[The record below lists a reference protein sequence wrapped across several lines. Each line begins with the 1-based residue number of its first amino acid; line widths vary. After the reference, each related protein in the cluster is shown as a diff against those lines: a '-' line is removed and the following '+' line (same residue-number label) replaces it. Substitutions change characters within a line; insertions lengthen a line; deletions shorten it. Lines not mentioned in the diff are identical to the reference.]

1 MVRDDF
7 MKEVLSDV
15 LNMALEF
22 LLLHIIFQ
30 RIGLMFLQVEI
41 ILSSKLLVTTKLK
54 SDVMYFVHL

>member
-1 MVRDDF
+1 

-41 ILSSKLLVTTKLK
+41 ILSSKLLVTTKLR